1 MTSARILIVDDD
13 GEMLSMLKRHVEGE
27 GYTVTAA
34 KGGRQALAAIEGD
47 TYDVVVTDLV
57 MGEVGG
63 LDVLAAATAREPG
76 TRVILM
82 TAFGSLET
90 AIDAMRRGAWDYL
103 TKPFKLDQAT
113 VAVRRALEDRRLRR
127 ENEVLRAQVERVQGL
142 GRILGESPSIRSLIE
157 QVRAVADSDAPV
169 LLLGASGTGKELV
182 AQGLHLA
189 SRRRAAPFVPV
200 NCGAIPENLLE
211 AELFGHEKGAF
222 TGADRKRIGLFA
234 AADGGTL
241 FLDEV
246 AELPVA
252 LQVKLLRAV
261 QDRAVRPLGSTK
273 LVQLDVRLVSAT
285 NRDLAALVQEGTFR
299 EDLYYRLAVV
309 PIRLPALRERPQ
321 DIPLLATHFLEQAAK
336 RLGKPL
342 TGFADDAARW
352 LAEHR
357 WPGNVREL
365 ENVIE
370 RAAVLAK
377 GSVVTLA
384 DLGTEF
390 ALAPG
395 ASSLRPTLA
404 ELERQYIH
412 RVLEETG
419 GDKLAAARILGV
431 SVRTLQRRDQ
441 DQ

>member
-27 GYTVTAA
+27 GYAVTAA
-34 KGGRQALAAIEGD
+34 KGGREALAAIEGD

-57 MGEVGG
+57 MGEMGG

-127 ENEVLRAQVERVQGL
+127 ENEALRAQVERVQGL
-142 GRILGESPSIRSLIE
+142 GRILGESRSIRSLIE

-169 LLLGASGTGKELV
+169 LLLGASGTGKELI

-189 SRRRAAPFVPV
+189 SRRRGAPLVPV

-285 NRDLAALVQEGTFR
+285 NRDLAALVREGTFR

-321 DIPLLATHFLEQAAK
+321 DIPLLATHFLEEAAK

-370 RAAVLAK
+370 RAAVLTK

-390 ALAPG
+390 ALAPD